1 MMVSPYSYPKMGGV
15 ERYSYELGMK
25 VKEKFGHEVVFV
37 SSSWDKQTNQ
47 RSVTENEAKIYK
59 MPYLFKISST
69 PINPFWASELDKII
83 EIEKP
88 DIINGHTPVPYIADV
103 AARVAR
109 KKKIP
114 YILTYHSDL
123 TDHTLQA
130 RMFTGPY
137 NAMMGTKTLEMADL
151 IIATSARYVKQ
162 SEMLNGFEHKIK
174 LVPPGV
180 DTDVFKRNRT
190 GSLQRKLNLT
200 DEKVILFVGQLNRA
214 SKHKGLHDLLLA
226 VQNINRSINVRLVV
240 AGKGDYTE
248 HYRQFAKQIGIENN
262 VHFVGY
268 VPNEDL
274 ASFYSDGD
282 VLVLPSVDQTEGFGM
297 VLTEAQACGVP
308 VIGTNVGGIPAAV
321 DDGRTGLIVPPSDVS
336 SLSKALIRILGDNAY
351 SSNLGRNGTVWV
363 SRQFSWDV
371 VSTNYNDHVLE
382 VLRR

>member
-1 MMVSPYSYPKMGGV
+1 
-15 ERYSYELGMK
+15 
-25 VKEKFGHEVVFV
+25 
-37 SSSWDKQTNQ
+37 
-47 RSVTENEAKIYK
+47 
-59 MPYLFKISST
+59 
-69 PINPFWASELDKII
+69 
-83 EIEKP
+83 
-88 DIINGHTPVPYIADV
+88 
-103 AARVAR
+103 
-109 KKKIP
+109 
-114 YILTYHSDL
+114 
-123 TDHTLQA
+123 
-130 RMFTGPY
+130 
-137 NAMMGTKTLEMADL
+137 
-151 IIATSARYVKQ
+151 
-162 SEMLNGFEHKIK
+162 
-174 LVPPGV
+174 V

-321 DDGRTGLIVPPSDVS
+321 DDGRTGLIVPPSDIS
-336 SLSKALIRILGDNAY
+336 SLSKALIRILGDDAY